1 MKKDRIRLFSK
12 KDGRT
17 FFQDLHKIKAEI
29 EIFFDSMPVKL
40 KSWMYEAT
48 IIIDALQ
55 KLDDA
60 LQDGEPADK
69 AIDFILGQIKGD
81 ADERIYEAI
90 IIALNELLQFTEF
103 MNEDLDTLTIPGQ
116 IKRNIG
122 VGTLIEISN
131 LNELEADTVTQ
142 NAVYIYKS

>member
-1 MKKDRIRLFSK
+1 MF
-12 KDGRT
+12 
-17 FFQDLHKIKAEI
+17 
-29 EIFFDSMPVKL
+29 
-40 KSWMYEAT
+40 
-48 IIIDALQ
+48 
-55 KLDDA
+55 
-60 LQDGEPADK
+60 
-69 AIDFILGQIKGD
+69 DFILGQIKGD

-90 IIALNELLQFTEF
+90 KIALNELLQFTEF

>member
-81 ADERIYEAI
+81 ADEKIYEAI
-90 IIALNELLQFTEF
+90 KIALNELLQFTEF

>member
-69 AIDFILGQIKGD
+69 AIDFVLGQIKGD

-90 IIALNELLQFTEF
+90 KIALNELLQFTEF